1 LALSIKNLVCKIA
14 LRYVYIVTMPRN
26 TVEPEGFCN
35 QGAPCHLP
43 TALNTIQ
50 TVSCAQYILQ
60 KIDTGSII

>member
-1 LALSIKNLVCKIA
+1 
-14 LRYVYIVTMPRN
+14 MPRS

-50 TVSCAQYILQ
+50 FFALNTFWKKSILAHY
-60 KIDTGSII
+60 